1 MSDVASILTR
11 EGGATIAYHH
21 LEGTTPGVIFCTG
34 FKSDM
39 TGGKALALEAWCQA
53 EGQQFT
59 RFDYQ
64 GHGASSGEFAEG
76 TIGLWLDDALA
87 VLDEVARDGQVI
99 VGSSMGG
106 WIALLMARARPDRI
120 QGLVTIAAAVDMT
133 EELIWKRLPIETKKL
148 IDTDGVWM
156 RPSDYGDGPYPIT
169 KALIEDGRNHL
180 LLPGPIAFEGPV
192 RLLHGKLDDSVP
204 WRHSLRVREALRSQ
218 DAEVVLVEDGEH
230 RLSRDEDLQRIL
242 AAVSEV
248 LEIVHG

>member
-1 MSDVASILTR
+1 M
-11 EGGATIAYHH
+11 
-21 LEGTTPGVIFCTG
+21 IFCTG

-39 TGGKALALEAWCQA
+39 TGGKALALEAWCRT
-53 EGQQFT
+53 EGRQFT

-64 GHGASSGEFAEG
+64 GHGASSGDFAEG

-87 VLDEVARDGQVI
+87 VLDEVARGGQVI

-106 WIALLMARARPDRI
+106 WIALLMARARPDRVR
-120 QGLVTIAAAVDMT
+120 GLVTIAAAVDMT
-133 EELIWKRLPIETKKL
+133 EELIWRHMPQEIRDRIETE
-148 IDTDGVWM
+148 GVWM

-180 LLPGPIAFEGPV
+180 LLPGPIPFEGPV

-204 WRHSLRVREALRSQ
+204 WRHSRRVAEALRSR
-218 DAEVVLVEDGEH
+218 DVEVVLVEDGEH

-248 LEIVHG
+248 LEHVHG

>member
-1 MSDVASILTR
+1 
-11 EGGATIAYHH
+11 
-21 LEGTTPGVIFCTG
+21 VIFCTG

-39 TGGKALALEAWCQA
+39 TGGKALALEAWCRT
-53 EGQQFT
+53 EGRQFT

-64 GHGASSGEFAEG
+64 GHGASSGDFAEG

-87 VLDEVARDGQVI
+87 VLDEVARGGQVI

-106 WIALLMARARPDRI
+106 WIALLMARARPDRVR
-120 QGLVTIAAAVDMT
+120 GLVTIAAAVDMT
-133 EELIWKRLPIETKKL
+133 EELIWRHMPQEIRDRIETE
-148 IDTDGVWM
+148 GVWM

-180 LLPGPIAFEGPV
+180 LLPGPIPFEGPV

-204 WRHSLRVREALRSQ
+204 WRHSRRVAEALRSR
-218 DAEVVLVEDGEH
+218 DVEVVLVEDGEH

-248 LEIVHG
+248 LEHVHG